1 MSTVKRLALAIVQFL
16 AEQKQYGNLLPDAQ
30 VYYISVLSI
39 KILNISS
46 TILCEICRKVLRLLC
61 NV

>member
-46 TILCEICRKVLRLLC
+46 TILCEMCRKVLRLLC